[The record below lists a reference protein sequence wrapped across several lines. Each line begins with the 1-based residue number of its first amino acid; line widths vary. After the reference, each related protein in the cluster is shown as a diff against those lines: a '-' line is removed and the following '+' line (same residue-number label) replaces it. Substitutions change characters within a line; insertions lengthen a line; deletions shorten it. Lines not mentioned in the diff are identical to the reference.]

1 MVVSCIASDDQ
12 ISILD
17 ITLLTPA
24 QTVPS
29 NVLKHA
35 ARSKSTFAHLSSRL
49 PCSVTIDALH
59 VPLTPSSLN

>member
-12 ISILD
+12 SSILD
-17 ITLLTPA
+17 ITLLAPA

-35 ARSKSTFAHLSSRL
+35 ARSESTLAHLSSRL
-49 PCSVTIDALH
+49 PCSVTIDVPN